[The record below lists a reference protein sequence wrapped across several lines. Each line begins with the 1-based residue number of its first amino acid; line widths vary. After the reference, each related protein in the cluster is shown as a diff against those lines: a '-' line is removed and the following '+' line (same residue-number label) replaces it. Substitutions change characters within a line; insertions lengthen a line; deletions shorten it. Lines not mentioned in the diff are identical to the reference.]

1 MFPDETATVDDTF
14 AADQASADAAG
25 VGPLRKVTMAEGSPD
40 FYEWT
45 DRDLQVY
52 IAANLFALRTDVAVI
67 KQLAGEVAGQAAP
80 IIEKVQSSPLLK
92 MLGVR

>member
-1 MFPDETATVDDTF
+1 MFPDEQTEIGREDNFVVMPD
-14 AADQASADAAG
+14 
-25 VGPLRKVTMAEGSPD
+25 GSPN
-40 FYEWT
+40 FYEWS

-52 IAANLFALRTDVAVI
+52 IAANLFALRTDVALI
-67 KQLAGEVAGQAAP
+67 KQLAGEVAGQAGP